1 LAEIRQF
8 ASCLISNY
16 LSIIAFKHCNIV
28 MNHYTKIQTSNIHNE
43 TFAFIE
49 VAENDHVLTLTLNRE
64 KKKNALHPQMI
75 NELAFAM
82 QYAHHEPS
90 VWVVVIQAKGNVF
103 CAGADLKAFM
113 GILGEYESSIPVPA
127 GEILVGELFNKMHK
141 PAIAKVTGDVYAGGF
156 FFLAGSHIVVAQ
168 KGIKF
173 GLPEVRRG
181 LYPFQV
187 MAALLR
193 VMPARKV
200 IDWCIRGY
208 NLPVREAEKYGLVS
222 HVTTAENID
231 DATTKIIEE
240 LKQNSPS
247 AIRMGLEAYDHI
259 QPDAEAHKYLMEM
272 LQKTVASNDGQE
284 GIQAF
289 REKRSPVWTGK

>member
-1 LAEIRQF
+1 MH
-8 ASCLISNY
+8 LIHTQHY
-16 LSIIAFKHCNIV
+16 RIV
-28 MNHYTKIQTSNIHNE
+28 ALHHYRINMNHYTKAQTSTIHNE

-64 KKKNALHPQMI
+64 KKKNALHPQMV

-82 QYAHHEPS
+82 QYAHHES
-90 VWVVVIQAKGNVF
+90 GVWVVVIQAKGNVF

-113 GILGEYESSIPVPA
+113 GILGEYESSIPAPT
-127 GEILVGELFNKMHK
+127 GEILIGELFNKMHK
-141 PAIAKVTGDVYAGGF
+141 PTIAKITGDVYAGGF
-156 FFLAGSHIVVAQ
+156 FFLAGSQIVVAQ
-168 KGIKF
+168 EGIKF
-173 GLPEVRRG
+173 GLPEVKRG

-200 IDWCIRGY
+200 VDWCIRGY
-208 NLPVREAEKYGLVS
+208 NLPVHEAEKYGLVS

-231 DATTKIIEE
+231 NETHKIIEE

-289 REKRSPVWTGK
+289 REKRSPVWTGE

>member
-1 LAEIRQF
+1 MHLLYCR
-8 ASCLISNY
+8 
-16 LSIIAFKHCNIV
+16 IIALHHCRIA
-28 MNHYTKIQTSNIHNE
+28 MNHYTKTQTVNIYNE

-49 VAENDHVLTLTLNRE
+49 VSENDHVLTITLDRE

-82 QYAHHEPS
+82 QYAHHEPG

-113 GILGEYESSIPVPA
+113 GFLGEYESSVPA
-127 GEILVGELFNKMHK
+127 PNGELLIGELFNKIHK
-141 PAIAKVTGDVYAGGF
+141 PTIAKITGDVYAGGF

-168 KGIKF
+168 EDVKF
-173 GLPEVRRG
+173 GLPEVKRG

-200 IDWCIRGY
+200 LDWCIRGY
-208 NLPVREAEKYGLVS
+208 NLPVHEAEKYGLVS
-222 HVTTAENID
+222 HVTTTENID
-231 DATTKIIEE
+231 NQVNGIIEE

-247 AIRMGLEAYDHI
+247 AIRMGLEAYDHL

-272 LQKTVASNDGQE
+272 LQKTLTSKDGQE
-284 GIQAF
+284 GLSAF
-289 REKRSPVWTGK
+289 REKRPPVWTGE

>member
-1 LAEIRQF
+1 MHLVYTQHYRIVALYHYR
-8 ASCLISNY
+8 
-16 LSIIAFKHCNIV
+16 II
-28 MNHYTKIQTSNIHNE
+28 MNHYTKIQTSTIHNE

-49 VAENDHVLTLTLNRE
+49 VTENDHVLTLTLNRE
-64 KKKNALHPQMI
+64 KKKNALHPQML

-82 QYAHHEPS
+82 QYAHHEPH

-113 GILGEYESSIPVPA
+113 GILGEYESSIAAPA
-127 GEILVGELFNKMHK
+127 GEILIGELFNKMHK
-141 PAIAKVTGDVYAGGF
+141 PLIAKVTGDVYAGGF

-168 KGIKF
+168 EGIKF

-200 IDWCIRGY
+200 LDWCIRGY
-208 NLPVREAEKYGLVS
+208 NLPVHEAEKYGLVS
-222 HVTTAENID
+222 QVATAENID
-231 DATTKIIEE
+231 TETTKIIEE

-259 QPDAEAHKYLMEM
+259 QPDAEAHKYLLEM
-272 LQKTVASNDGQE
+272 LQKTLASKDGQE

-289 REKRSPVWTGK
+289 REKRPPVWTGE